1 VHAVRYAISGGGS
14 SSSAPSTSSDARRAV
29 DAQHELDRTVG
40 EMKKK
45 LSVEHWEAL
54 QDRKEAAGL
63 REKMKGHV
71 KEPRPL
77 PRVNEGNRGW
87 AFWVPWRVRG

>member
-1 VHAVRYAISGGGS
+1 
-14 SSSAPSTSSDARRAV
+14 V
-29 DAQHELDRTVG
+29 DAQQELDRTVV

-45 LSVEHWEAL
+45 LSVTHWEAL

-71 KEPRPL
+71 KELSLLAAAVKVTRS
-77 PRVNEGNRGW
+77 G
-87 AFWVPWRVRG
+87 